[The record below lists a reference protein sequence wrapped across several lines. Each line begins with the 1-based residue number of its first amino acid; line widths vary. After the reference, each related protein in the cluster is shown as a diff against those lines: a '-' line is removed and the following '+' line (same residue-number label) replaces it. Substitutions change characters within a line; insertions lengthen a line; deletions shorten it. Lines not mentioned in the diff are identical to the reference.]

1 MTLRVVV
8 RVVFMVIGVNNM
20 KTFLN
25 VFGASAWA
33 VGLMAIAGSAND
45 CDGKCMEQA
54 NTLGEMMTYAMI
66 GLSVSLVGA
75 FTLLSAANEEA

>member
-1 MTLRVVV
+1 
-8 RVVFMVIGVNNM
+8 M
-20 KTFLN
+20 KTIIGSILII
-25 VFGASAWA
+25 
-33 VGLMAIAGSAND
+33 VGLMAMAGSAGD